1 MQKKNSNMIRS
12 GSVKLYID
20 ENRAQ
25 KNGEYLSLTANEQK
39 LLTYFMQNPMRIL
52 SKNQLLEAIW
62 DIDGNFVDDNTV
74 AVNIRR
80 LREKIEANPSEPKYV
95 HTKWGVG
102 YYFQA

>member
-1 MQKKNSNMIRS
+1 MCIRDRCSAEKNSNMILS
-12 GSVKLYID
+12 GSVKLLID

-52 SKNQLLEAIW
+52 SKNQLLKAIW
-62 DIDGNFVDDNTV
+62 DINGNFVDDNTV

-80 LREKIEANPSEPKYV
+80 LRERCV
-95 HTKWGVG
+95 
-102 YYFQA
+102 